1 MDWTALD
8 FIFAAVMF
16 GTLALALTVVWTR
29 GRARLRLRISLTVV
43 AILVF
48 LAVWA
53 QGAVGI
59 VD

>member
-1 MDWTALD
+1 MHWTTLD

-16 GTLALALTVVWTR
+16 GALALALAVIWTR
-29 GRARLRLRISLTVV
+29 GRARLRLRISLTLV
-43 AILVF
+43 ATLVF

-59 VD
+59 AD

>member
-1 MDWTALD
+1 MHWTTLD

-16 GTLALALTVVWTR
+16 GALALALAVIWTR
-29 GRARLRLRISLTVV
+29 GWARLRLRISLTLV
-43 AILVF
+43 ATLVF